1 MAKRALITGILGQD
15 GAYLAKH
22 LLEEGYEVY
31 GGFRRNASLD
41 TWRMDNLGVSNDVEF
56 LPLDVLEITNIARV
70 IERVRPDELYNLAA
84 QSFVSASFEQ
94 PILTTE
100 VNAVGTARILEC
112 LRSAQPGCRFYQAS
126 TSEMFGKVQEVPQSE
141 ATPFYPRSPYGAAKL
156 YAHWITVNYREAYG
170 LHAASGILFNHES
183 PLRGPEFV
191 TRKIT
196 LGLAQIRHGRS
207 GPIRLGNLDA
217 ERDWGF
223 AGDFVKGMWLMLQQ
237 PEGDDY
243 VLATGRT
250 HSVREFVESAAVAAG
265 FDLDW
270 RGKAENTEGV
280 DRGTGQV
287 LVKVDPE
294 FYRPAEV
301 DQLLGD
307 PTKARDKLGWQPEV
321 NFEQLVE
328 MMVRADM
335 DRVAAKP

>member
-1 MAKRALITGILGQD
+1 
-15 GAYLAKH
+15 
-22 LLEEGYEVY
+22 
-31 GGFRRNASLD
+31 
-41 TWRMDNLGVSNDVEF
+41 
-56 LPLDVLEITNIARV
+56 
-70 IERVRPDELYNLAA
+70 
-84 QSFVSASFEQ
+84 
-94 PILTTE
+94 
-100 VNAVGTARILEC
+100 
-112 LRSAQPGCRFYQAS
+112 
-126 TSEMFGKVQEVPQSE
+126 MFGKVQDVPQ
-141 ATPFYPRSPYGAAKL
+141 TKGLRSIRASPSGAAKL
-156 YAHWITVNYREAYG
+156 YAHWITANYREAYG
-170 LHAASGILFNHES
+170 LHTTSGILFNHES

-196 LGLAQIRHGRS
+196 LGLAQIRHGRAE
-207 GPIRLGNLDA
+207 PIRLGNLDA

-250 HSVREFVESAAVAAG
+250 HSVREFVESAAAAAG

-270 RGKAENTEGV
+270 RGKAEKTEGV

-321 NFEQLVE
+321 SFEQLVE

-335 DRVAAKP
+335 ARVAAKP